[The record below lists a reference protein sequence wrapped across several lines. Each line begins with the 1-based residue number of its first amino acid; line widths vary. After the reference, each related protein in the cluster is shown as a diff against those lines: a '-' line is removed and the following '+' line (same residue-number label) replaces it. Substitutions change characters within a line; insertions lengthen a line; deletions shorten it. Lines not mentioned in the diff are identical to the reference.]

1 MTQVREATPQMK
13 ESDSNINTPA
23 LSLETRGFQN
33 NPDLEAAHRSSSE
46 IKDTRKDPDL
56 VTWDGPDDPEYPKN
70 WATSNKWI
78 VTILI
83 SAFNFI
89 SPVASTMAAP
99 ALTTIGADLGMQSEV
114 EVEMA
119 LSIFV
124 LAYTIGPLF
133 FGPLSE
139 VYGRSR
145 VVQLSNLWFLAWN
158 LGCGFAQNSAEM
170 FVFRFLAGIG
180 GSAPL
185 AIGAGTLGDCWSP
198 AERAKAV
205 GIYMLTPLLG
215 PVVGPIAGGFIA
227 ERTTWR
233 WIFWSTSIV
242 AGFIQ
247 ACGFIWLRESHA
259 PTLLKR
265 KRDRLVKE
273 TGNNKFH
280 LGDDADQTLFST
292 VGTALARPSRMLATQ
307 PIVQLVALYMAYCFG
322 ITYLIAVTFPVVWS
336 ELYGESLGIGGLNF
350 ISLGVGSILGVFLN
364 VRFFDRIC
372 QHLKEKNNGVSLPE
386 FRVPAMFFG
395 STLVPVGLFWYG
407 WSVQGRVHWI
417 MPNIGIAIL
426 TAGTMICLQS
436 MQGYIIDTYTRFAAS
451 CTAAIVVLR
460 SLAGF
465 GFPLF
470 APCLYEKLDYGWGT
484 SLLAFISIAIG
495 IPAPVMFYVYGAR
508 LRAKSKFASG

>member
-1 MTQVREATPQMK
+1 
-13 ESDSNINTPA
+13 
-23 LSLETRGFQN
+23 
-33 NPDLEAAHRSSSE
+33 
-46 IKDTRKDPDL
+46 
-56 VTWDGPDDPEYPKN
+56 
-70 WATSNKWI
+70 
-78 VTILI
+78 
-83 SAFNFI
+83 
-89 SPVASTMAAP
+89 MAAP
-99 ALTTIGADLGMQSEV
+99 ALTTIGGDLGMQSEV

-124 LAYTIGPLF
+124 LAYAIGPLL

-139 VYGRSR
+139 VYGGSR
-145 VVQLSNLWFLAWN
+145 VVKLSNLWFLAWN

-185 AIGAGTLGDCWSP
+185 AFGAGTLGDCWSP

-215 PVVGPIAGGFIA
+215 PVVGLIAGGFIA
-227 ERTTWR
+227 ERTIWR

-242 AGFIQ
+242 AGFVQ

-280 LGDDADQTLFST
+280 LGGDADQTLLST
-292 VGTALARPSRMLATQ
+292 

-336 ELYGESLGIGGLNF
+336 EVYGESLGIGGLNF

-364 VRFFDRIC
+364 VRFIDRIY
-372 QHLKEKNNGVSLPE
+372 QHLKDRNNGVSLPE

-407 WSVQGRVHWI
+407 RSVQGRVHWI
-417 MPNIGIAIL
+417 MPNIGIAVL

-470 APCLYEKLDYGWGT
+470 APYL
-484 SLLAFISIAIG
+484 
-495 IPAPVMFYVYGAR
+495 
-508 LRAKSKFASG
+508 